1 MELPVLLR
9 TQPITL
15 GQISSKY
22 CGPVGRGVW
31 QGPGDGEK
39 VDKGKKQKRK
49 IIIEDKLEN

>member
-1 MELPVLLR
+1 MGR

-15 GQISSKY
+15 SQISSKY

-39 VDKGKKQKRK
+39 IDKGKKQKRK
-49 IIIEDKLEN
+49 IIIEDKLENLN